1 MMTTMMKRWIALTMS
16 AALALSITACGSS
29 KPAASQSGSAS
40 DTSAVLGENTQI
52 PNPWQDFE
60 SLEEAV
66 KAVGFDF
73 AVPDALAGCDKVA
86 YQAIPDD
93 QIIGVLYL
101 NGEERQVSIRK
112 ALGAQESTILT
123 QFVVEAGVTS
133 ALGGCLGIVLGY
145 VVSAII
151 NQILPYILTDITLNV
166 TPSAD
171 AAAIAVG
178 ISCGIGVLFGFL
190 PARRAAR
197 RASTCCSNFSCV
209 TGQQMTTNSSP
220 PMRQAS
226 PGNTSFSASATRQ
239 IRASPA
245 A

>member
-112 ALGAQESTILT
+112 ALGGENVSGVYT
-123 QFVVEAGVTS
+123 QFDKLEQVEVDGRSVTMS
-133 ALGGCLGIVLGY
+133 GDGET
-145 VVSAII
+145 VSLATWT
-151 NQILPYILTDITLNV
+151 Y
-166 TPSAD
+166 
-171 AAAIAVG
+171 
-178 ISCGIGVLFGFL
+178 
-190 PARRAAR
+190 
-197 RASTCCSNFSCV
+197 
-209 TGQQMTTNSSP
+209 
-220 PMRQAS
+220 
-226 PGNTSFSASATRQ
+226 SFSVYADNGLAQGDMAQLVSL
-239 IRASPA
+239 IH
-245 A
+245 